1 MGVML
6 GVALV
11 TVGEADKV
19 FVAETVTEDEVVAV
33 SLTELEAV

>member
-1 MGVML
+1 MWEGVML

-19 FVAETVTEDEVVAV
+19 FDPLAVIDALSVAD
-33 SLTELEAV
+33 